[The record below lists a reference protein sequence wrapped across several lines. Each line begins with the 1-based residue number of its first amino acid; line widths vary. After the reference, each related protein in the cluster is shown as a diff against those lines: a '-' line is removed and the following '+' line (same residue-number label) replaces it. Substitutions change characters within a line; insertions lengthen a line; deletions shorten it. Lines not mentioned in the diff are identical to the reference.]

1 MDNRE
6 SEKILQQMILDGT
19 HDDEE
24 NASHDTDAYLNLE
37 NEDTGAP
44 ENANEDTDAPNDQS
58 ASVSKKKSSGR
69 GPTSMKN
76 FEGRLIIEEFR
87 EDRQPLSPAE
97 AATKSVNYCGYLVR
111 DNVPIRF
118 RTWRPSCLDD
128 PHAVPNAQKAMLW
141 EAVKEKF
148 NVEDWTLKKMAEQF
162 CAHKKKLYEAFK
174 KKGKVPN
181 FDANPKYRGHWD
193 AFINY
198 KLSEKGTPFSARNQ
212 ESALQ
217 KEYYHSLGPGG
228 YKASAAKWAKME
240 ADLEQKGITP
250 ATQGWLDRLKRWY
263 FRHHGTLV
271 DDGTLVYK
279 DDKAKEIAERVIE
292 DDLSLILQNPDY
304 PGRTRGYGNLPWKL
318 AFSADAESYRI
329 RHRSKAIQEARVHNL
344 ENELAQPKASIPN
357 EVARQVAVAI
367 ESIRM
372 QGILPPP
379 ANMHSPE
386 DPGHTRV
393 YRSSC
398 ASTDLPDQR
407 YPVDEIEHRTRCEL
421 HIPAMNLTTR
431 YHSEEIPEGYLV
443 VSVDE
448 VCEGYGDLELTIPGG
463 DDERRLAEAV
473 YGFIIW
479 KKPLIVIRG
488 DTKSMTADPRTRG
501 FFMRIAEANKKK
513 LVSNYDRMMKKAAT
527 QQKRCKLNDV
537 PNPGEEPQATAP
549 MLATREELDKYAKQ
563 CEVVWKYEYGKPLVK
578 PELVKHLPT
587 QMRTFYSWY
596 MKKSKAKKDY
606 LLGVRV
612 KDTYYFNGIDLMFLE
627 FKDIYEVYHRGALPI
642 ALVSCWVL
650 MEIQMCRKQGIYNVG
665 FMDPVAI
672 NQKTIIDHC
681 DSVKERVLKFCI
693 DQLSKKIILLPYNWE
708 LCVSHAGLRPKL
720 KITPNFPCF
729 RQVPGTNLCGHYVC
743 EFIHNCMLQIRDELL
758 PEDRIKAVQEGLKG
772 FINNEIISST
782 GEFFDT
788 GERIPPPDD
797 YVPNL

>member
-193 AFINY
+193 A
-198 KLSEKGTPFSARNQ
+198 EK
-212 ESALQ
+212 
-217 KEYYHSLGPGG
+217 
-228 YKASAAKWAKME
+228 
-240 ADLEQKGITP
+240 
-250 ATQGWLDRLKRWY
+250 
-263 FRHHGTLV
+263 
-271 DDGTLVYK
+271 
-279 DDKAKEIAERVIE
+279 

-431 YHSEEIPEGYLV
+431 YHSEEIPEWYLV

-501 FFMRIAEANKKK
+501 FFMRMAEANKKK

-642 ALVSCWVL
+642 TLVSCWVL

-708 LCVSHAGLRPKL
+708 IDFRIIQVRDSMRKPTSDYEEVVDVLNEYFMLFHLSYLMYSWHLIILILSFFFMCGAWRELCVSHAGLRPKL

-743 EFIHNCMLQIRDELL
+743 EFIHNCVTQRDMSVCKHR
-758 PEDRIKAVQEGLKG
+758 PQYRIKAVQEGLKG